1 MSTHRATTTW
11 VSGLAFDSQVGN
23 HTIRIDSKPESG
35 DDTGPGPK
43 ILLLTAISGC
53 TGMDLA
59 SLLPKMRVA
68 FTRLVV
74 EAEAELTEE
83 HPKVYKFIKLTFRI
97 AGPGISEEKVRK
109 AITLS
114 QEKYCGVTAMLKAH
128 CPVTWEL
135 IMEG

>member
-1 MSTHRATTTW
+1 MPTHHATTTW
-11 VSGLAFDSQVGN
+11 VSGLAFDSQVGG
-23 HTIRIDSKPESG
+23 HTIRIDSRSETG
-35 DDTGPGPK
+35 NDTGPGPK
-43 ILLLTAISGC
+43 TLLLTAISGC

-83 HPKVYKFIKLTFRI
+83 HPKVYKFIHLTYRI
-97 AGPGISEEKVRK
+97 AGPNLSEAKVRK

-114 QEKYCGVTAMLKAH
+114 MDKYCGVTAMLKAH

-135 IMEG
+135 IIEG